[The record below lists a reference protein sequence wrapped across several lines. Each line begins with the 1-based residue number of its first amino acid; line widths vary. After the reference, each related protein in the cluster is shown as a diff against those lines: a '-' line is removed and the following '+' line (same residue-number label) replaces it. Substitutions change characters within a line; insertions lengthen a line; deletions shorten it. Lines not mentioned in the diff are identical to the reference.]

1 MSDLPFLVSSGS
13 LVPSARWVI
22 CSQGIV
28 FGVISLGS
36 RALTQSSNASKASS
50 GQSTLMLC
58 LGWGIVS
65 ILFFLLFGALAP
77 GEDARPDWF
86 LIAINFLE
94 IFAFLL
100 AAFLCFRNSGSS
112 QIISGRTVWLALGI
126 GMLAYAAGDVF
137 FFLWGTVWGLDPS
150 VSLGD
155 GFYFISYVAMA
166 IGMLLAALPRR
177 IDLSVPQWVMI
188 FAIGVS
194 GIVLACVLNF
204 GFPSIAEHLS
214 PQPAMAT
221 QSTLV
226 VQAPPESVVEPL
238 EEVVEP
244 IVEAEPEVIA
254 GLLPAPVWAQ
264 DLDVALE
271 QYADPVAL
279 MYVVADCFLVV
290 IAAALLVAF
299 WGGRFSQSWKLI
311 AIATFCLYIAD
322 MAFAAVGDNYT
333 EGALWEVFWILSAL
347 FFAAGA
353 AIEYNVSKRSR
364 RGSRRRA

>member
-1 MSDLPFLVSSGS
+1 M
-13 LVPSARWVI
+13 
-22 CSQGIV
+22 
-28 FGVISLGS
+28 
-36 RALTQSSNASKASS
+36 TQSSKVSQSSS
-50 GQSTLMLC
+50 GRSTLLLC

-86 LIAINFLE
+86 LISINFLE

-100 AAFLCFRNSGSS
+100 AGFLCFRNSGSS

-126 GMLAYAAGDVF
+126 GMVAYAAGTVF

-150 VSLGD
+150 VSMGD
-155 GFYFISYVAMA
+155 AFYFISYVAMV

-177 IDLSVPQWVMI
+177 IDLSVPQWGMI
-188 FAIGVS
+188 FAIGAV
-194 GIVLACVLNF
+194 GVVMACVLNY
-204 GFPSIAEHLS
+204 GFPSVATHLT
-214 PQPAMAT
+214 PQPAMAA
-221 QSTLV
+221 QV
-226 VQAPPESVVEPL
+226 HAQAPSEPVVVPVEEPSVEVEPAV
-238 EEVVEP
+238 EEE
-244 IVEAEPEVIA
+244 IVA
-254 GLLPAPVWAQ
+254 GLLPAPGWAQ
-264 DLDVALE
+264 YLDAALE
-271 QYADPVAL
+271 QFADPVAL

-322 MAFAAVGDNYT
+322 MAFASVGDNYV

-353 AIEYNVSKRSR
+353 AIEYDVSQRSR

>member
-1 MSDLPFLVSSGS
+1 MI
-13 LVPSARWVI
+13 A
-22 CSQGIV
+22 QGII

-36 RALTQSSNASKASS
+36 RALTQSAKTSTANS

-86 LIAINFLE
+86 LTSINFLE

-100 AAFLCFRNSGSS
+100 AATLCFRNSKSS

-126 GMLAYAAGDVF
+126 GMLAYAAGTVF

-150 VSLGD
+150 VSMGD
-155 GFYFISYVAMA
+155 GFYFISYVAMVF
-166 IGMLLAALPRR
+166 GMLMAALPRR
-177 IDLSVPQWVMI
+177 IDLTIPQWIMI
-188 FAIGVS
+188 FAIGAV
-194 GIVLACVLNF
+194 GIVLACILNY
-204 GFPSIAEHLS
+204 GFPSATAQLF
-214 PQPAMAT
+214 PQPAMAADI
-221 QSTLV
+221 QL
-226 VQAPPESVVEPL
+226 VQAPPEPDEPL
-238 EEVVEP
+238 VDPVEEEAIEAGQSAAEAADDD
-244 IVEAEPEVIA
+244 IVA
-254 GLLPAPVWAQ
+254 GLLPAPGWAQ
-264 DLDVALE
+264 ALDAALE
-271 QYADPVAL
+271 QFEDPVVL
-279 MYVVADCFLVV
+279 MYVIADCFLVV

-322 MAFAAVGDNYT
+322 MAFAAVGDNYI
-333 EGALWEVFWILSAL
+333 EGAWWEVFWTLSAL

-353 AIEYNVSKRSR
+353 TIEYNVSKRSR

>member
-1 MSDLPFLVSSGS
+1 M
-13 LVPSARWVI
+13 
-22 CSQGIV
+22 
-28 FGVISLGS
+28 
-36 RALTQSSNASKASS
+36 TQSAKASTASS

-58 LGWGIVS
+58 LVWGIVS

-86 LIAINFLE
+86 LISINFLE

-100 AAFLCFRNSGSS
+100 AATVCFRNSKSS

-126 GMLAYAAGDVF
+126 GMLAYAAGTVF

-150 VSLGD
+150 VSMGD
-155 GFYFISYVAMA
+155 GFYFISYVAMVV
-166 IGMLLAALPRR
+166 GMLMAALPRR
-177 IDLSVPQWVMI
+177 IDLTMPQWVMI
-188 FAIGVS
+188 FAIGAI
-194 GIVLACVLNF
+194 GIVLACVLNY
-204 GFPSIAEHLS
+204 GFPSATARLF
-214 PQPAMAT
+214 PQPVMAAET
-221 QSTLV
+221 QLT
-226 VQAPPESVVEPL
+226 QAPSETDEPL
-238 EEVVEP
+238 VEP
-244 IVEAEPEVIA
+244 INEAIEAEEAAEEEIVA
-254 GLLPAPVWAQ
+254 GLLPAPGWAQ
-264 DLDVALE
+264 ALDAALE
-271 QYADPVAL
+271 QFEDPVVL
-279 MYVVADCFLVV
+279 MYVIADCFLVV

-322 MAFAAVGDNYT
+322 MAFAAVGDNYI
-333 EGALWEVFWILSAL
+333 EGAWWEVFWTLSAL

>member
-1 MSDLPFLVSSGS
+1 M
-13 LVPSARWVI
+13 
-22 CSQGIV
+22 
-28 FGVISLGS
+28 
-36 RALTQSSNASKASS
+36 TQSSKASQASS
-50 GQSTLMLC
+50 GQSTLILC
-58 LGWGIVS
+58 LCWGIVS

-86 LIAINFLE
+86 LISITFLE

-100 AAFLCFRNSGSS
+100 AGFLCFRNSGSS
-112 QIISGRTVWLALGI
+112 QIISGRTVWLALALA
-126 GMLAYAAGDVF
+126 MVAYAAGNVF

-177 IDLSVPQWVMI
+177 IDLSLPQWVMI
-188 FAIGVS
+188 FAIGAV
-194 GIVLACVLNF
+194 GVVLACVLNY
-204 GFPSIAEHLS
+204 GFPAFAHQLS
-214 PQPAMAT
+214 PQPALAADA
-221 QSTLV
+221 QLA
-226 VQAPPESVVEPL
+226 QAPAEESVVVPVEDGVEP
-238 EEVVEP
+238 VVELTDTEEE
-244 IVEAEPEVIA
+244 IVA

-264 DLDVALE
+264 DLDAALE
-271 QYADPVAL
+271 QFEDPVVL
-279 MYVVADCFLVV
+279 MYVMADCFLVV

-322 MAFAAVGDNYT
+322 MAFAAVGDNYV
-333 EGALWEVFWILSAL
+333 EGALWEVFWTLSAL

-353 AIEYNVSKRSR
+353 TIEYDVSKRSR

>member
-1 MSDLPFLVSSGS
+1 M
-13 LVPSARWVI
+13 
-22 CSQGIV
+22 
-28 FGVISLGS
+28 
-36 RALTQSSNASKASS
+36 TQSSKASKTSS
-50 GQSTLMLC
+50 SQSTLMLC

-65 ILFFLLFGALAP
+65 VLFFLLFGALAP

-112 QIISGRTVWLALGI
+112 QIISGRTVWLSLGI

-155 GFYFISYVAMA
+155 GFYFISYVAMVV
-166 IGMLLAALPRR
+166 GMLLAALPRR
-177 IDLSVPQWVMI
+177 IDLSMPQWMMI
-188 FAIGVS
+188 FAIGAV
-194 GIVLACVLNF
+194 GVVLACVLNY
-204 GFPSIAEHLS
+204 GLPSAAAGLS
-214 PQPAMAT
+214 TQPAMAAEI
-221 QSTLV
+221 QLS
-226 VQAPPESVVEPL
+226 QAPSEALTEDTVESED
-238 EEVVEP
+238 
-244 IVEAEPEVIA
+244 IVA
-254 GLLPAPVWAQ
+254 GLLPAPGWAQ
-264 DLDVALE
+264 SLDAALE
-271 QYADPVAL
+271 GFADPVAL

-322 MAFAAVGDNYT
+322 MAFAAVGDNYN

-353 AIEYNVSKRSR
+353 SIEYNVSKRSR

>member
-1 MSDLPFLVSSGS
+1 M
-13 LVPSARWVI
+13 
-22 CSQGIV
+22 
-28 FGVISLGS
+28 
-36 RALTQSSNASKASS
+36 TQSSKASKANS
-50 GQSTLMLC
+50 GQSTLILC

-77 GEDARPDWF
+77 GEDARPIWF
-86 LIAINFLE
+86 VISISFLE

-112 QIISGRTVWLALGI
+112 QIISGRTVWLALAV

-155 GFYFISYVAMA
+155 GFYFISYIAMV

-188 FAIGVS
+188 FAIGTV
-194 GIVLACVLNF
+194 GIVLACVLNY
-204 GFPSIAEHLS
+204 GLPSVANQLS
-214 PQPAMAT
+214 PQPAMAAEYR
-221 QSTLV
+221 V
-226 VQAPPESVVEPL
+226 VQAPSESVLEPI

-244 IVEAEPEVIA
+244 LVEAEPEVVA

-264 DLDVALE
+264 NLDVVLE
-271 QYADPVAL
+271 AFAEPVAL
-279 MYVVADCFLVV
+279 MYVIADCFLVV

-322 MAFAAVGDNYT
+322 MAFAGVGDNYT

-353 AIEYNVSKRSR
+353 SIEYNVSKRSR

>member
-1 MSDLPFLVSSGS
+1 
-13 LVPSARWVI
+13 
-22 CSQGIV
+22 
-28 FGVISLGS
+28 
-36 RALTQSSNASKASS
+36 LTQFSKASTASS
-50 GQSTLMLC
+50 GQSSLILC

-86 LIAINFLE
+86 LISITFLE

-100 AAFLCFRNSGSS
+100 AGFLCFRNSGSS
-112 QIISGRTVWLALGI
+112 QIISGRTVWLALAL
-126 GMLAYAAGDVF
+126 GMVAYAAGNVF

-155 GFYFISYVAMA
+155 GFYFISYIAM
-166 IGMLLAALPRR
+166 IVGMLLAALPRR
-177 IDLSVPQWVMI
+177 IDLSMPQWVMI
-188 FAIGVS
+188 FAIGAV
-194 GIVLACVLNF
+194 GVVLACVLNY
-204 GFPSIAEHLS
+204 GFPALASQLS
-214 PQPAMAT
+214 PPPAMAAAP
-221 QSTLV
+221 QLWA
-226 VQAPPESVVEPL
+226 QAPDEEPVVVPVEDGVEQVVEPADVE
-238 EEVVEP
+238 EEVV
-244 IVEAEPEVIA
+244 A
-254 GLLPAPVWAQ
+254 GLVPAPVWAQ
-264 DLDVALE
+264 ELDAALE
-271 QYADPVAL
+271 KFSDPVVL

-322 MAFAAVGDNYT
+322 MAFAAVGDNYV
-333 EGALWEVFWILSAL
+333 EGALWEVFWTLSAL

-353 AIEYNVSKRSR
+353 TIEYDVSKRSR

>member
-1 MSDLPFLVSSGS
+1 M
-13 LVPSARWVI
+13 
-22 CSQGIV
+22 
-28 FGVISLGS
+28 
-36 RALTQSSNASKASS
+36 TQSSNAPRTNS
-50 GQSTLMLC
+50 GQSALILC

-77 GEDARPDWF
+77 GEEARPDWF
-86 LIAINFLE
+86 LISINFLE

-100 AAFLCFRNSGSS
+100 AALLCFRNSGSS
-112 QIISGRTVWLALGI
+112 QIISGRTVWLALAVA
-126 GMLAYAAGDVF
+126 MLAYAAGDVF

-155 GFYFISYVAMA
+155 GFYFISYVAMI

-188 FAIGVS
+188 FAIGAI
-194 GIVLACVLNF
+194 GIVLACVLNY
-204 GFPSIAEHLS
+204 GFPSAANHLS
-214 PQPAMAT
+214 PQPAMAAE
-221 QSTLV
+221 SKLV
-226 VQAPPESVVEPL
+226 AQEPSEQVVEPV
-238 EEVVEP
+238 EEVAEP
-244 IVEAEPEVIA
+244 IVEAEEIVA

-264 DLDVALE
+264 DLDAALE

-322 MAFAAVGDNYT
+322 MAFAGAGDNYT

-353 AIEYNVSKRSR
+353 TIEYNVSKRSR